1 MFLLWKDVLYC
12 IWTRICAKRVSSLP
26 MAKHS
31 GKDSGASKQERGEIS
46 MKVNKTFSI
55 DLWILKEMT
64 GFRNKSQFVC
74 DAIKAK
80 LSKKHDDAPVSI
92 GDMPVRNIMA
102 ALHAHSDCDPFLRRV
117 LLQSLSRAASKKHTV
132 SNE

>member
-1 MFLLWKDVLYC
+1 
-12 IWTRICAKRVSSLP
+12 
-26 MAKHS
+26 
-31 GKDSGASKQERGEIS
+31 

-80 LSKKHDDAPVSI
+80 LSDEAPVSI
-92 GDMPVRNIMA
+92 GEMPVRQIMA
-102 ALHAHSDCDPFLRRV
+102 ALHAHSDCDPFLKRV
-117 LLQSLSRAASKKHTV
+117 LLQSLSRTSAKKHSV
-132 SNE
+132 RD